1 MEIEQKDYKFNQI
14 LRELELKEVNITYLE
29 SLMKRKEEEIE
40 NLKHNQK
47 LYLNTSSKN
56 NNLNT
61 DIKIDY
67 NYQKLKKKIDS
78 KIGTDESYPIK
89 NQSTSKI
96 IESHEIK
103 IPGKIYSKRKIHNN

>member
-61 DIKIDY
+61 DIKIDD
-67 NYQKLKKKIDS
+67 NSQKLKKNDNLVENNSNFYFNNSSGFKI
-78 KIGTDESYPIK
+78 KLYG
-89 NQSTSKI
+89 
-96 IESHEIK
+96 H
-103 IPGKIYSKRKIHNN
+103 R